1 MLNREISLWASLY
14 VMPQSTLNLRD
25 GKDDSYWPLL
35 LSKDQFFLKKCEII
49 IHKMIQEFQFCQDSI
64 PS

>member
-35 LSKDQFFLKKCEII
+35 LSKDQLKKKDEII
-49 IHKMIQEFQFCQDSI
+49 IQKMIQEFQFCQDSI